1 MLLGRGNMGRKLT
14 PKQELQKLCND
25 AWKVKAN
32 RRWGDVCDCCGRQA
46 GTFHHFVLKS
56 LSLNL
61 RYDILNAVPI
71 CTGPGG
77 CHYKMHGFDPT
88 EIHRL
93 NDIIIKRRGAEWH
106 KYIEDN
112 RRVKRKHNVVW
123 LTEVLEGL
131 K

>member
-1 MLLGRGNMGRKLT
+1 MMTNKRKL
-14 PKQELQKLCND
+14 QIACND
-25 AWKVKAN
+25 AWKVAAN
-32 RRWGDVCDCCGRQA
+32 RRWGDVCACCLRPA

-93 NDIIIKRRGAEWH
+93 NDIIIKRRGPEWH

-112 RRVKRKHNVVW
+112 RRVKRKHNIVW